1 MIPVYLLYDEITKDY
16 YIKPNIGVKMNDKE
30 ILYQSLVEIKKLIT
44 NKELS
49 PVELT
54 EMALER
60 IEETNDKTNAFLNV
74 YPEMAINDA
83 KKVEQKIINGEPL
96 GLMAG
101 IPTSVKDLEP
111 VKDMITTR
119 GSLLTKDEVSDTDQI
134 GVERI

>member
-1 MIPVYLLYDEITKDY
+1 MIPVYLFYDEITKDY

-60 IEETNDKTNAFLNV
+60 IEETNDNTNAFLNV
-74 YPEMAINDA
+74 YPFP
-83 KKVEQKIINGEPL
+83 K
-96 GLMAG
+96 
-101 IPTSVKDLEP
+101 
-111 VKDMITTR
+111 
-119 GSLLTKDEVSDTDQI
+119 
-134 GVERI
+134 